1 MPGRLILILILFTS
15 HLARGQF
22 SISANKRFLTKDGKP
37 FFWLGDTAWELFHRL
52 TREEA
57 DRYLQKRKEQG
68 FTVIQAVVLAEMDG
82 IRKPN
87 AYGHRPL
94 LNEDPSTP
102 DEKYFEHVDYIIDK
116 ADSLGI
122 NIALLPCWGDKI
134 DKGRW
139 GKGPEILNKKNAAA
153 LGTWL
158 AKRYKNRTNIIWVL
172 GGDRNPRSDADVA
185 IWNAMGNAI
194 QQATTNKAIISFHP
208 TSGAYSSAEWF
219 HKQNWLSF
227 NMFQT
232 GHCRDEKVY
241 DKIGAV
247 YNLLPVKPVM
257 DAESIYEDHP
267 ICFNAKDLGLSNA
280 YDIRRLA
287 YLDLFSGAFG
297 HTYGCHDVWQM
308 YSPREESINGATKYW
323 FDALDL
329 PGANQLK
336 YVRRL
341 IETHSMADRVPDQSI
356 IKENNYP
363 PSQRIQATRGRDYI
377 FVYTAEGLPFTLM
390 PRKISGQECTGH
402 WMNPRDGSVKEAGKI
417 SLSAQKVMIPPT
429 TGYGQDWVLVIENE
443 HYKNS
448 TAVNSF

>member
-1 MPGRLILILILFTS
+1 MSGRLLLIFIIFTGQ
-15 HLARGQF
+15 LAQGQF
-22 SISANKRFLTKDGKP
+22 SVSANKRFLTKDGKP

-52 TREEA
+52 NREEA

-87 AYGHRPL
+87 VYGHRPL
-94 LNEDPSTP
+94 LNEDPARP

-116 ADSLGI
+116 ADALGI

-139 GKGPEILNKKNAAA
+139 GKGPEILNEKNAAA

-158 AKRYKNRTNIIWVL
+158 AKRYGNRKNIIWVL
-172 GGDRNPRSDADVA
+172 GGDRNPRNDADAA

-194 QQATTNKAIISFHP
+194 QQATANKAVISFHP

-219 HKQNWLSF
+219 HKQSWLSF

-247 YNLLPVKPVM
+247 YKLLPVKPVM

-308 YSPREESINGATKYW
+308 YSPREESVNGATKYW
-323 FDALDL
+323 YDALDL

-336 YVRRL
+336 YVRKL
-341 IETHSMADRVPDQSI
+341 IETHSIADRVPDQSI
-356 IKENNYP
+356 IKENNYS
-363 PSQRIQATRGRDYI
+363 PSQRIQATRGKDYI

-390 PRKISGQECTGH
+390 PRKISGQEFTGH
-402 WMNPRDGSVKEAGKI
+402 WMNPRDGTSKEAEKI
-417 SLSAQKVMIPPT
+417 SMSAPQVMTPPT

-443 HYKNS
+443 NYKNS